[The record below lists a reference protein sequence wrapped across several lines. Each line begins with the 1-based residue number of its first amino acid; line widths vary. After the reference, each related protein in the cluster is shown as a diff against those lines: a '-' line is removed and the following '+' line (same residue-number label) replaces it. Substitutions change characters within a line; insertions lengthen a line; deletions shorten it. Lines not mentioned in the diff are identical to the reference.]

1 MRGSGCDAEGQK
13 SIAATLW
20 NENQQEWVAD
30 EFNDFYYGLSVTE
43 NLASC
48 SRVWIELGRYLPGSR
63 ALLIDEVRFSRKTA
77 FAPTI
82 VPTMSPTI
90 TTGPTNKPTI
100 RSDAP
105 TSSLIQNCPPVR
117 SGPVVLSAGSVILGL
132 APEDI
137 LCTVTKVMINNN
149 IFETTIPLTRSY
161 NQNPWEVSA
170 GEIAIS
176 IFPTR
181 DLLCYDQGCQVNLP
195 ALATGGEYHL
205 KSTQWHVPLNTEY
218 RPMFL
223 VDQN

>member
-30 EFNDFYYGLSVTE
+30 EFNDFYYGLSMTE
-43 NLASC
+43 NLASF

-105 TSSLIQNCPPVR
+105 TLSLIQNCPPVR

-137 LCTVTKVMINNN
+137 LC
-149 IFETTIPLTRSY
+149 IPLTRSY